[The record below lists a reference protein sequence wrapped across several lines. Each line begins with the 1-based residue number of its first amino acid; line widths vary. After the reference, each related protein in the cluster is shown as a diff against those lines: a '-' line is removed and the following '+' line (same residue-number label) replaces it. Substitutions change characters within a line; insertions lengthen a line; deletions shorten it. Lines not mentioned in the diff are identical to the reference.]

1 MVDRNL
7 KQYEKL
13 GPFEIKDFLAKVA
26 SKTAEDSSISY
37 LNAGRGNPNWV
48 ATEPREAFF
57 LLGQFAITE
66 SKRVLDLP
74 PGVGGMPKVS
84 GVAGRLQAWLK
95 KHGDMPGAS
104 FLKAMVPWA
113 VKKFRFDADKFVHE
127 LVDSIIGDHYPVP
140 DRMLVHNE
148 QIVHEYLGW
157 AMCGAPRPKGK
168 FKIYAVEGGTAA
180 MCYIFKSLKSNRLLN
195 PGDTI
200 ALGVPIFTPYLEMAH
215 LEDYDLHFIEV
226 HAKQEHRFQYPDE
239 ELKKLL
245 DPKVKAFFIVNP
257 GNPYAV
263 ALSEDTIKKIGAVLK
278 KRPDLIL
285 LTDDVYGTFVPG
297 FRSLMGAFPKNT
309 IGVYSY
315 SKYFGCTGWRLGT
328 IAVHEDNIFDAQI
341 KAHPESIQKKLDK
354 RYGGLTLEPRKIA
367 FIDRIV
373 ADSRDVALN
382 HTAGLSLPQQVMM
395 SLFSLSELMDEKKA
409 YQKACIGIVKK
420 RVDATIEGLGIEVA
434 PNELFDYY
442 YGLIDFEF
450 FARKNL
456 GEDVVRWMKKNV
468 HPLDI
473 VFRLAE
479 DHGIVLLN
487 GSGFA
492 APNWSVRISFANLD
506 DHVYDD
512 IGRALRA
519 VARGYR
525 EAYEAAT
532 GKKAAPQ
539 SGKSAAADG
548 ATKRRGA
555 KR

>member
-1 MVDRNL
+1 MNKDDLKL

-13 GPFEIKDFLAKVA
+13 GPFEIKDFLQKVA
-26 SKTAEDSSISY
+26 SKAALESSMSY

-66 SKRVLDLP
+66 CKRVLDLP
-74 PGVGGMPKVS
+74 PGVGGMPKAA
-84 GVAGRLQAWLK
+84 GIAGRLEAWLA
-95 KHGDMPGAS
+95 KHDDMPGAHV
-104 FLKAMVPWA
+104 LQAMVPWA
-113 VKKFRFDADKFVHE
+113 VKKFGFDADKFVHE

-148 QIVHEYLGW
+148 QIVHEYLQW
-157 AMCGAPRPKGK
+157 AMCGNPRPKGK
-168 FKIYAVEGGTAA
+168 FKLYAVEGGTAA
-180 MCYIFKSLKSNRLLN
+180 MCYIFKSLKSNRLIN

-200 ALGVPIFTPYLEMAH
+200 ALGVPIFTPYIEMAH
-215 LEDYDLHFIEV
+215 LEDYDLKFVEV
-226 HAKQEHRFQYPDE
+226 HAKQDIKFQYPDE
-239 ELKKLL
+239 ELEKLL

-257 GNPYAV
+257 GNPFAV
-263 ALSEDTIKKIGAVLK
+263 ALNADTIKKIGAVLK

-297 FRSLMGAFPKNT
+297 FRSLMGEFPRNT

-328 IAVHEDNIFDAQI
+328 VAVHEDNIFDEMIAR
-341 KAHPESIQKKLDK
+341 HPEPLKKVLDK
-354 RYGGLTLEPRKIA
+354 RYGGLTLEPRKLA

-395 SLFSLSELMDEKKA
+395 SLFSLYELMDEKKA

-420 RVDATIEGLGIEVA
+420 RVQATIEGLGIEFGE
-434 PNELFDYY
+434 NDHFDYY

-450 FARKNL
+450 WAKKYL
-456 GEDVVRWMKKNV
+456 GEDIVKWMKANV

-492 APNWSVRISFANLD
+492 APDWSVRISFANLD
-506 DHVYDD
+506 DHVYHD
-512 IGRALRA
+512 IGRAVRA
-519 VARGYR
+519 IARGYR
-525 EAYEAAT
+525 RAYEAANAKT
-532 GKKAAPQ
+532 AVEKKP
-539 SGKSAAADG
+539 
-548 ATKRRGA
+548 ATTKAG
-555 KR
+555 

>member
-1 MVDRNL
+1 MADL
-7 KQYEKL
+7 SPTKYAQYEKL

-26 SKTAEDSSISY
+26 IKSAEDSSLTY

-74 PGVGGMPKVS
+74 PGVGGMPKARGIAS
-84 GVAGRLQAWLK
+84 RLEGWLK
-95 KHGDMPGAS
+95 THKDMPGAE
-104 FLKAMVPWA
+104 FLQAMVPWT
-113 VKKFRFDADKFVHE
+113 VQKFGFDSDRFVHE

-148 QIVHEYLGW
+148 VIVREYLEW
-157 AMCGAPRPKGK
+157 AMCGDPRPKGT
-168 FKIYAVEGGTAA
+168 FKLYAVEGGTAA
-180 MCYIFKSLKSNRLLN
+180 MCYIFKSLKSNRILN
-195 PGDTI
+195 QGDTI

-215 LEDYDLHFIEV
+215 LEDYDLHFVEV
-226 HAKQEHRFQYPDE
+226 KAPQENRFQYTDE
-239 ELKKLL
+239 ELEKLL

-263 ALSEDTIKKIGAVLK
+263 ALSDETIKKIGKVLE

-297 FRSLMGAFPKNT
+297 FRSLMGAYPKNT

-328 IAVHEDNIFDAQI
+328 IAVHEDNIFDEMIAN
-341 KAHPESIQKKLDK
+341 HPEPIKQVLDK
-354 RYGGLTLEPRKIA
+354 RYGGLTLEPRKFA

-395 SLFSLSELMDEKKA
+395 SIFSLAELMDEKKA

-420 RVDATIEGLGIEVA
+420 RFEATIQGLDIEVGENA
-434 PNELFDYY
+434 LFDYY

-450 FARKNL
+450 FARKYL
-456 GEDVVRWMKKNV
+456 GEEIVAWMKENI

-492 APNWSVRISFANLD
+492 APDWSVRISFANLD

-512 IGRALRA
+512 IGRAIRA
-519 VARGYR
+519 VAAEYVAQF
-525 EAYEAAT
+525 EAS
-532 GKKAAPQ
+532 KAKEPTQ
-539 SGKSAAADG
+539 P
-548 ATKRRGA
+548 TV
-555 KR
+555 

>member
-1 MVDRNL
+1 MEQNA
-7 KQYEKL
+7 KYQQYEKL
-13 GPFEIKDFLAKVA
+13 GPFEIKDFLAKLA
-26 SKTAEDSSISY
+26 TKTAEDSDSALTYI
-37 LNAGRGNPNWV
+37 NAGRGNPNWV

-57 LLGQFAITE
+57 LLGQFAVTE

-74 PGVGGMPKVS
+74 PGVGGMPKAK
-84 GVAGRLQAWLK
+84 GIAGRLDAWLT
-95 KHGDMPGAS
+95 KHHDMPGAP
-104 FLKAMVPWA
+104 FLLRMVPWT
-113 VKKFRFDADKFVHE
+113 VTTFGFDADKFVHE

-148 QIVHEYLGW
+148 QIVHEYLKW
-157 AMCGAPRPKGK
+157 AMCGAPHPPGK

-180 MCYIFKSLKSNRLLN
+180 MCYIFKSLKSNRILN
-195 PGDTI
+195 QGDTI
-200 ALGVPIFTPYLEMAH
+200 AMGVPIFTPYLEMAH
-215 LEDYDLHFIEV
+215 LEDYDLHYVPI
-226 HAKQEHRFQYPDE
+226 HAQQDQKFQYPDSE
-239 ELKKLL
+239 IDKLL
-245 DPKVKAFFIVNP
+245 DPKIKAFFIVNP
-257 GNPYAV
+257 GNPFAV
-263 ALSEDTIKKIGAVLK
+263 ALSAQTIARIGKVLE

-328 IAVHEDNIFDAQI
+328 IAVHEDNIFDEMIA
-341 KAHPESIQKKLDK
+341 KHPEPIKQVLDK
-354 RYGGLTLEPRKIA
+354 RYGGLTLEPRKFA

-373 ADSRDVALN
+373 ADSRDIALN

-395 SLFSLSELMDEKKA
+395 SLFSISELMDTKKD
-409 YQKACIGIVKK
+409 YQKACLGICKK
-420 RVDATIEGLGIEVA
+420 RVEATIEGLGIEFGENA
-434 PNELFDYY
+434 YFDYY

-456 GEDVVRWMKKNV
+456 GDEVVAWMKANI

-492 APNWSVRISFANLD
+492 APDWSVRISFANLN

-512 IGRALRA
+512 IGRALRSI
-519 VARGYR
+519 ARIYR
-525 EAYEAAT
+525 DQYEKDT
-532 GKKAAPQ
+532 GKTASRDGLAELAAK
-539 SGKSAAADG
+539 GN
-548 ATKRRGA
+548 
-555 KR
+555 

>member
-1 MVDRNL
+1 MDHSTL

-13 GPFEIKDFLAKVA
+13 GPFEIKDFVAKVA
-26 SKTAEDSSISY
+26 SKAAKDASISY

-57 LLGQFAITE
+57 LLGQFAVTE

-74 PGVGGMPKVS
+74 PGVGGMPKAP
-84 GVAGRLQAWLK
+84 GVAGRLEAWLK
-95 KHGDMPGAS
+95 QHADMPGAS
-104 FLKAMVPWA
+104 LLQAMVPWTVA
-113 VKKFRFDADKFVHE
+113 KFRFDADQFVHE
-127 LVDSIIGDHYPVP
+127 MVDSIIGDHYPVP

-148 QIVHEYLGW
+148 QVVQEYLQW
-157 AMCGAPRPKGK
+157 AMCGTPRPKGT

-180 MCYIFKSLKSNRLLN
+180 MCYIFKSLKSNRILN

-215 LEDYDLHFIEV
+215 LEDYGLEYVEV
-226 HAKQEHRFQYPDE
+226 HATQENRFQYPDA
-239 ELKKLL
+239 ELDKLL
-245 DPKVKAFFIVNP
+245 DPKIKAFFIVNP

-263 ALSEDTIKKIGAVLK
+263 AVSPETIKKIGAVLK

-285 LTDDVYGTFVPG
+285 LTDDVYGTFVRG
-297 FRSLMGAFPKNT
+297 FRSLMGEFPKNT

-328 IAVHEDNIFDAQI
+328 IAVHEDNIFDDMIA
-341 KAHPESIQKKLDK
+341 KHPEPIKKLLDK
-354 RYGGLTLEPRKIA
+354 RYGGLTLEPRKLA

-395 SLFSLSELMDEKKA
+395 TMFSLAELMDEKKA

-420 RVDATIEGLGIEVA
+420 RVEATLEGLGIEIS
-434 PNELFDYY
+434 PNEYFDFY

-450 FARKNL
+450 FARKNV
-456 GEDVVRWMKKNV
+456 GEDAVEWMKANV

-492 APNWSVRISFANLD
+492 APDWSVRISFANLD

-512 IGRALRA
+512 IGRAVRSI
-519 VARGYR
+519 ARGYR
-525 EAYEAAT
+525 EAYEAA
-532 GKKAAPQ
+532 GNGNGAPAKAGRA
-539 SGKSAAADG
+539 
-548 ATKRRGA
+548 RRA

>member
-1 MVDRNL
+1 VSQL
-7 KQYEKL
+7 KYKQYEKL

-26 SKTAEDSSISY
+26 TKAAQEDSISY
-37 LNAGRGNPNWV
+37 LNAGRGNPNWI
-48 ATEPREAFF
+48 ATGPREAFF
-57 LLGQFAITE
+57 LLGQFALTE

-74 PGVGGMPKVS
+74 PGVGGMPHAD
-84 GVAGRLQAWLK
+84 GVAGRLEGWLA
-95 KHGDMPGAS
+95 KHHDMPGAE
-104 FLKAMVPWA
+104 FLQAMVPWA
-113 VKKFRFDADKFVHE
+113 VKKFGFNPDKFVHE

-148 QIVHEYLGW
+148 QIVHEYLQW
-157 AMCGAPRPKGK
+157 AMCGSPHPKGK
-168 FKIYAVEGGTAA
+168 FDIYAVEGGTAA

-215 LEDYDLHFIEV
+215 LEDYDLKFVEV
-226 HAKQEHRFQYPDE
+226 HAKQENRWQYPDE

-245 DPKVKAFFIVNP
+245 NPKVKAFFIVNP

-263 ALSEDTIKKIGAVLK
+263 AIDQATIDKIGAVLK

-328 IAVHEDNIFDAQI
+328 VAVHEDNIFEGMIAR
-341 KAHPESIQKKLDK
+341 HPESIKKKLDK
-354 RYGGLTLEPRKIA
+354 RYGTLTLEPRKIK

-395 SLFSLSELMDEKKA
+395 SLFSLAELMDVKKD

-420 RVDATIEGLGIEVA
+420 RVHATLEGLGLKVDA
-434 PNELFDYY
+434 NEHFDYY

-450 FARKNL
+450 WARKNL
-456 GEDVVRWMKKNV
+456 GEDIVQWMKKNV

-492 APNWSVRISFANLD
+492 APDWSVRVSFANLD

-512 IGRALRA
+512 IGRAVRA
-519 VARGYR
+519 IAKGYR
-525 EAYEAAT
+525 EAYEADKARG
-532 GKKAAPQ
+532 GKPGK
-539 SGKSAAADG
+539 SGKT
-548 ATKRRGA
+548 TKA

>member
-1 MVDRNL
+1 MGASDL
-7 KQYEKL
+7 KKYEKL

-26 SKTAEDSSISY
+26 TKSAEDSSLAY

-57 LLGQFAITE
+57 LLGQFAVTE
-66 SKRVLDLP
+66 SKRVFNLP
-74 PGVGGMPKVS
+74 PGVAGMPKVQGS
-84 GVAGRLQAWLK
+84 AARLAAWLGQ
-95 KHGDMPGAS
+95 HQTMPGAG
-104 FLKAMVPWA
+104 FLQKMVPWA
-113 VKKFRFDADKFVHE
+113 VKKFGFDADKFVGE
-127 LVDSIIGDHYPVP
+127 LTDSIIGDHYPVP

-148 QIVHEYLGW
+148 QVVHEYLQW
-157 AMCGAPRPKGK
+157 AMCGEPHPKGK

-180 MCYIFKSLKSNRLLN
+180 MCYIFKSLKSNRILN

-215 LEDYDLHFIEV
+215 LEDYDLKFVEV
-226 HAKQEHRFQYPDE
+226 QAKQENRFQYPDE

-245 DPKVKAFFIVNP
+245 NPKVKAFFVVNP

-263 ALSEDTIKKIGAVLK
+263 AISPETIQKIGAILK

-297 FRSLMGAFPKNT
+297 FRSLMGAYPHNT

-328 IAVHEDNIFDAQI
+328 IAVHEDNIFDRMIA
-341 KAHPESIQKKLDK
+341 KHPESIKKKLDK
-354 RYGGLTLEPRKIA
+354 RYGTLTLEPRKIA

-395 SLFSLSELMDEKKA
+395 TLFSAAELMDEKKD
-409 YQKACIGIVKK
+409 YQKACLGIVKK
-420 RVDATIEGLGIEVA
+420 RVHATLEGLGLEVP
-434 PNELFDYY
+434 PNPLFDYY

-450 FARKNL
+450 WARKNL
-456 GEDVVRWMKKNV
+456 GEEIVTWMKKNV

-479 DHGIVLLN
+479 EHGIVLLN

-492 APNWSVRISFANLD
+492 APGWSARISFANLE

-512 IGRALRA
+512 IGRAVRSIA
-519 VARGYR
+519 KGYR
-525 EAYEAAT
+525 EAYEADK
-532 GKKAAPQ
+532 GK
-539 SGKSAAADG
+539 SGKPAGSGKAP
-548 ATKRRGA
+548 RA

>member
-1 MVDRNL
+1 MDQLTLQR
-7 KQYEKL
+7 YEKL
-13 GPFEIKDFLAKVA
+13 GPFEIKDFLAKLA
-26 SKTAEDSSISY
+26 SKSAEASSLTY

-57 LLGQFAITE
+57 LLGQFAVTE

-74 PGVGGMPKVS
+74 PGVGGMPKAA
-84 GVAGRLQAWLK
+84 GIAGRLESWLK
-95 KHGDMPGAS
+95 AHADMPGAE
-104 FLKAMVPWA
+104 FLREMVPWA
-113 VKKFRFDADKFVHE
+113 VKRFHFDADRFVHE

-148 QIVHEYLGW
+148 QIVHEYLQW
-157 AMCGAPRPKGK
+157 AMCGTPRPKGT
-168 FKIYAVEGGTAA
+168 FKLYAVEGGTAA

-215 LEDYDLHFIEV
+215 LEDYDLTFVEV
-226 HAKQEHRFQYPDE
+226 HAKQEARFQYPEDE
-239 ELKKLL
+239 INKLL
-245 DPKVKAFFIVNP
+245 DPKVKAFFVVNP

-263 ALSEDTIKKIGAVLK
+263 AMSRETIARIGAVLK

-297 FRSLMGAFPKNT
+297 FRSLMGEFPKNT

-328 IAVHEDNIFDAQI
+328 VAVHEDNIFDEMIAR
-341 KAHPESIQKKLDK
+341 HPEPIKKALDK
-354 RYGGLTLEPRKIA
+354 RYGGLTLEPRKLA

-395 SLFSLSELMDEKKA
+395 SLFSVAELMDEKKA

-420 RVDATIEGLGIEVA
+420 RVEATIEGLGIEVS
-434 PNELFDYY
+434 PNELFDFY

-450 FARKNL
+450 WARKYL
-456 GEDVVRWMKKNV
+456 GDDVVAWMKKNV

-492 APNWSVRISFANLD
+492 APDWSVRISFANLD

-512 IGRALRA
+512 IGRAVRA
-519 VARGYR
+519 IARGYR
-525 EAYEAAT
+525 QAYEAAT
-532 GKKAAPQ
+532 GKTAQQPVDGSRELVGKA
-539 SGKSAAADG
+539 
-548 ATKRRGA
+548 
-555 KR
+555 